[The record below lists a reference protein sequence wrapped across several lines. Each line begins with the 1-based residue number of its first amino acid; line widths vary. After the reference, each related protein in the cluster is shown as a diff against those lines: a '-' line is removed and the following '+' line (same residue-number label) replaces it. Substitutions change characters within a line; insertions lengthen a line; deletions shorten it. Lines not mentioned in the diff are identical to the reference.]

1 MPDSR
6 ETITEQLSLATVQ
19 MKTLAE
25 RLNTD
30 ITFEDIAIVT
40 ECLKNFSQLI
50 DRLIAVLPPD
60 APSNK

>member
-1 MPDSR
+1 
-6 ETITEQLSLATVQ
+6 